1 MSPHPRK
8 EPNKRYSIAQRIA
21 HLEDYDKVKS
31 TTSPVAYAT
40 RVGLN
45 PHTFRTW
52 IAERRKGN
60 LYSSP
65 DAAELITR
73 KRDRKFIEVEKRLV
87 DYVEAARMQ
96 PHTKSELNWSALQR
110 KSLEWAY
117 ETCDVENAKR
127 FKASTGWIG
136 NVLRRH
142 NLGDVAA
149 DLTENTK
156 ELHMES
162 NASHSL
168 AAATPT
174 QERVPLLPSTPVEPD
189 TQASDR
195 SSVNAHVD
203 VVSYEV

>member
-1 MSPHPRK
+1 MTPHPRK

-21 HLEDYDKVKS
+21 HLEDYDKVKGAM
-31 TTSPVAYAT
+31 SPVAFAT
-40 RVGLN
+40 KIGLN

-73 KRDRKFIEVEKRLV
+73 KRDRKFLEVEKRLV
-87 DYVEAARMQ
+87 DYVQTVRTQ
-96 PHTKSELNWSALQR
+96 PYSKSDLNWSTLQR

-117 ETCDVENAKR
+117 EICEVENAKR
-127 FKASTGWIG
+127 FKASAGWIG

-142 NLGDVAA
+142 NLGDIAA

-156 ELHMES
+156 ELQSMEKKS
-162 NASHSL
+162 AQIDPLNPPMSAESSIR
-168 AAATPT
+168 TET
-174 QERVPLLPSTPVEPD
+174 DVPD
-189 TQASDR
+189 H
-195 SSVNAHVD
+195 SSVTAEID
-203 VVSYEV
+203 LEKVVSYEV